1 MRSDYSHIA
10 EEIRRDIEEL
20 LSGVG
25 LLFRVFARGKSSV
38 SLERKLQKEPGKYS
52 ISGKLIQ
59 DVIGVRV
66 ALYFPDD
73 ISIVKSIL
81 ESKFKLNPSASTID
95 APGSDQFSVTRYN
108 LVFHLPIESTENFK
122 RINKDTP
129 IDTTFEVQLRSI
141 LSEGWHEVEHDLR
154 YKAKDDWIGHDDLS
168 RVLNGIVAILETSE
182 WSMGKIFDEL
192 AHRHYKAKNWNG
204 MLPSLLRMRLRGS
217 ISQDIADALN
227 SNATAAKDL
236 SRIDRA
242 KLLNSLSRT
251 KPKIPVTADN
261 VIFLWNSTGPRH
273 KCLTSITPLVVSEA
287 ARDL

>member
-10 EEIRRDIEEL
+10 EEIRRDIEEM

-25 LLFRVFARGKSSV
+25 LLFRVFARGKNAI
-38 SLERKLQKEPGKYS
+38 SLNKKIEKEPGKYS
-52 ISGKLIQ
+52 RGGKLIQ
-59 DVIGVRV
+59 DAIGVRV

-81 ESKFKLNPSASTID
+81 ETKFQLNDSASTID
-95 APGSDQFSVTRYN
+95 TPGSNQFSVTRYN
-108 LVFHLPIESTENFK
+108 LVFHLPSESAENFR
-122 RINKDTP
+122 RINKNAPLDA
-129 IDTTFEVQLRSI
+129 TFEVQLRSI

-154 YKAKDDWIGHDDLS
+154 YKAKDDWNGHDDLS

-182 WSMGKIFDEL
+182 WSMSKLFDEL

-217 ISQDIADALN
+217 ISQEITDTLN
-227 SNATAAKDL
+227 SNAVVAKDL

-242 KLLNSLSRT
+242 KLLKCLSRT
-251 KPKIPVTADN
+251 KPKIPVTSDN
-261 VIFLWNSTGPRH
+261 VILLWNAAGPRYE
-273 KCLTSITPLVVSEA
+273 CLNLITPLIVREA
-287 ARDL
+287 AGGL